1 MSIEAKWS
9 DFSNLY
15 ADKAITAVNRYLPIG
30 VALSLVIAIA
40 WKLATL
46 MWAIM
51 SSSETGNPEIVPP
64 EQIVQ
69 SAADTRSLVDVQ
81 QIVNA
86 HLFGVA
92 EEISANTIIAIPE
105 ENYSNL
111 AETRLNLMLKG
122 TIASPVPE
130 NSVAIISHSRNEE
143 KIYLI
148 RDLVTQ
154 GTTVHAIYPDRVVL
168 NRGGVLENLRLPRE
182 FPESAVTNRSR
193 MTTTRTTSSN
203 SVKSIQNV
211 VAKNATKLA
220 DIIRPTPYYV
230 SGEMRGYRVYPGRN
244 RKQFT
249 DLGLRPGDLIKD
261 IDGAALTNPQ
271 QASQVFQ
278 NLGDKEQ
285 VSVTVERN
293 GQREILV
300 LQTNQLE
307 TNDE

>member
-15 ADKAITAVNRYLPIG
+15 ADRAITAVNRYLPMG

-40 WKLATL
+40 WKLASL
-46 MWAIM
+46 MWTLL
-51 SSSETGNPEIVPP
+51 SSSETGNPVIVPP
-64 EQIVQ
+64 AQIVR

-86 HLFGVA
+86 HLFGEA
-92 EEISANTIIAIPE
+92 EEIMANTVMAIPE
-105 ENYSNL
+105 ENYNNL
-111 AETRLNLMLKG
+111 AETRLNLTLKG

-182 FPESAVTNRSR
+182 FPESTVTNRSR

-244 RKQFT
+244 RKHFT

-285 VSVTVERN
+285 VAVTVERN
-293 GQREILV
+293 GQREVLI

>member
-15 ADKAITAVNRYLPIG
+15 ADRAITAVNRYLPMG

-40 WKLATL
+40 WKLASL
-46 MWAIM
+46 MWTLL
-51 SSSETGNPEIVPP
+51 SSSETGNPVIVPP
-64 EQIVQ
+64 AQIVR

-111 AETRLNLMLKG
+111 AETRLNLTLKG

>member
-9 DFSNLY
+9 DFNNLY
-15 ADKAITAVNRYLPIG
+15 ADRAITAVNRYLPMG

-40 WKLATL
+40 WKLASL
-46 MWAIM
+46 MWTLL
-51 SSSETGNPEIVPP
+51 SSSETGNPVIVPP
-64 EQIVQ
+64 AQIVR

-86 HLFGVA
+86 HLFGEA
-92 EEISANTIIAIPE
+92 EEIRANTVMPIPE
-105 ENYSNL
+105 ENYNNL
-111 AETRLNLMLKG
+111 AETRLNLTLKG

-182 FPESAVTNRSR
+182 FPESTVTNRSR

-244 RKQFT
+244 RKHFT

-285 VSVTVERN
+285 VAVTVERN
-293 GQREILV
+293 GQREVLI